1 MNAPQPARDGRQSI
15 LALTRL
21 ITETRGFFHDLENIS
36 AKILA
41 PEGLTPQERRLMMSL
56 RKHRQCTVPRL
67 ARINEVSRQYVQTVM
82 NALSKRGWVVFKENP
97 DHKRSRLL
105 ELSPDAE
112 ERIQGIMARE
122 GELLQKV
129 AAGLSPDGV
138 KQAVAVLRQAREML
152 KGEAG

>member
-82 NALSKRGWVVFKENP
+82 NALSKGGWVVFRDNP

-105 ELSPDAE
+105 VLSPDAE
-112 ERIQGIMARE
+112 ERIQGIMAQE
-122 GELLQKV
+122 GEMLQKV
-129 AAGLSPDGV
+129 AAGLSPDGG